1 MPTAQPGDIKTDKH
15 LGEGGTQMFACCDYY
30 TDKEIH
36 RQEYSKTSHI
46 LTDKVIIVTG
56 IR

>member
-1 MPTAQPGDIKTDKH
+1 
-15 LGEGGTQMFACCDYY
+15 MFACCDYY